1 MKAAAHSMTISAT
14 PAINHGCFRVNHARI
29 SSAVA
34 TIAFRPKRCGP
45 FVDDSTYFGRELVI
59 VAEVCCMPDALTR
72 ERRTL
77 PCRTNTPLKIPEW
90 RPIRYFIHTGTRHF
104 GTMAG
109 MLTDHLD
116 VRLDTSLELLLE
128 RAPVTQTARV
138 LATVVATAGS
148 TYRKPGARMLIMA
161 DGRYLGLLSGGCL
174 EADLKIHAQQV
185 MDSGLPCAVEYDMRG
200 PDDILFGI
208 GAGCEGAMRVLLEP
222 AGPGSAAAAALA
234 AAGAATHVG
243 QLRALVSVHESMDVP
258 LGTYD
263 AAPPLP
269 SALIQAAAHSLEERT
284 SRGVDWKDGGRRTR
298 AFVQFLAPPPH
309 LLICGA
315 GPDAQPVVG
324 AARALGWRVSVV
336 DHRPAYA
343 VAADFPGADVR
354 CSDPRLLRSAVD
366 MDKCHAAVVMS
377 HHLSSDATYLRE
389 LAHAGVPGYIGL
401 LGPEA
406 RRSRLAQELGPVGET
421 LKSRIRG
428 PVGIDIGAVTPEGIA
443 LAIVS
448 QIHAWLAGRGN

>member
-1 MKAAAHSMTISAT
+1 MADMPT
-14 PAINHGCFRVNHARI
+14 N
-29 SSAVA
+29 
-34 TIAFRPKRCGP
+34 RP
-45 FVDDSTYFGRELVI
+45 
-59 VAEVCCMPDALTR
+59 
-72 ERRTL
+72 
-77 PCRTNTPLKIPEW
+77 
-90 RPIRYFIHTGTRHF
+90 
-104 GTMAG
+104 
-109 MLTDHLD
+109 D
-116 VRLDTSLELLLE
+116 VRLDTSLELIRE
-128 RAPVTQTARV
+128 RAPATPTACV

-174 EADLKIHAQQV
+174 EADLKIHAQEV
-185 MDSGLPCAVEYDMRG
+185 MDSGVPRAVEYDMRG

-222 AGPGSAAAAALA
+222 AGAGSPAAAALA
-234 AAGAATHVG
+234 AAGAATQTG
-243 QLRALVSVHESMDVP
+243 YSQSLVSVHESADLP

-269 SALIQAAAHSLEERT
+269 SALIQAAAQSLKDCM
-284 SRGVDWKDGGRRTR
+284 SRGVDAQDGGARTR

-315 GPDAQPVVG
+315 GPDAQPVVS

-354 CSDPRLLRSAVD
+354 PCDPQSLRTTVD
-366 MDKCHAAVVMS
+366 LQRCHAAVVMS

-389 LAHAGVPGYIGL
+389 LAQAGVPAYVGL

-406 RRSRLAQELGPVGET
+406 RRSRLLQELGPLGET
-421 LKSRIRG
+421 LKSRLRG

-448 QIHAWLAGRGN
+448 QIHAWLAGRTD